1 VAKGTYTVNLL
12 TAVILGIVEG
22 ITEFLPISS
31 TGHLILT
38 SSLLQITQSEFL
50 KSFEIAIQ
58 LGAILSVVALYWK
71 SFIFDRDKLSK
82 VFTAFIPTAIIGL
95 IFYKIIKV
103 YLLSNRGIVL
113 WALFIGGVVIIA
125 LEYFYSKKK
134 SGIKETSAITYKQA
148 VLIGLFQSVAMV
160 PGVSRSAATIMGGL
174 MLGINRKTI
183 VEFSFLLAIPT
194 MAAAVGYDLMKTA
207 VSFTTAQFVYLFIG
221 FIISFLTAMIA
232 VKFLLSFIRKNNFIP
247 FGIYRILLSM
257 LLWYLLYIKRI

>member
-1 VAKGTYTVNLL
+1 MNLF
-12 TAVILGIVEG
+12 TSVILGIVEG
-22 ITEFLPISS
+22 VTEFLPISS

-38 SSLLQITQSEFL
+38 SSLSQIDQSEFL

-58 LGAILSVVALYWK
+58 LGAILSVVVLYWK
-71 SFIFDRDKLSK
+71 SFIFEREKLGK
-82 VFTAFIPTAIIGL
+82 VIAAFIPTAIMGL
-95 IFYKIIKV
+95 IFYKVMKV
-103 YLLSNRGIVL
+103 YLLGNQGIVL
-113 WALFIGGVVIIA
+113 WALFIGGILIIV

-134 SGIKETSAITYKQA
+134 RNIKEISSVTYKQA

-194 MAAAVGYDLMKTA
+194 MAAAVGYDLIKTA
-207 VSFTTAQFVYLFIG
+207 VSFTKEQFVYLFIG
-221 FIISFLTAMIA
+221 FIVSFLTAMIA

-247 FGIYRILLSM
+247 FGIYRIILSI